1 MDSPAIIGS
10 VDRQGAGQAIYLGHA
25 GFPDQAGARP
35 LQHYSNAKPIHRL
48 IRLGAI
54 ARLEPS
60 PEASITYSHHRRR
73 PWLNCQPYAFRG
85 GTERFFA
92 DYWSPGAEWL
102 YVIDLAMFPDAT
114 PIRSLTTPVLAE
126 VSVDTPREECVRLH
140 RQYNVTQLPVVEDGK
155 LTGVIPAE
163 FLLSASIEED
173 TEQMLQVAS
182 VAGDSADGPFLP
194 PRAAG
199 CPG

>member
-1 MDSPAIIGS
+1 MGTWYGFTHIF
-10 VDRQGAGQAIYLGHA
+10 VVEAGDVLTGQVSMI
-25 GFPDQAGARP
+25 
-35 LQHYSNAKPIHRL
+35 
-48 IRLGAI
+48 
-54 ARLEPS
+54 E
-60 PEASITYSHHRRR
+60 
-73 PWLNCQPYAFRG
+73 
-85 GTERFFA
+85 
-92 DYWSPGAEWL
+92 
-102 YVIDLAMFPDAT
+102 LAMFPDAT
-114 PIRSLTTPVLAE
+114 PIRSLTTPVLVE

-140 RQYNVTQLPVVEDGK
+140 RHYNVTQLPMVEDGK